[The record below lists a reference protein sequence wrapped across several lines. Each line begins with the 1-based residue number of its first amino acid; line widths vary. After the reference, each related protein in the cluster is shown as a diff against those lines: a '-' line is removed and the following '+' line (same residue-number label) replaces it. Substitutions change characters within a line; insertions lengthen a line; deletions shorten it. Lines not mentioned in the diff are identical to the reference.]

1 MTPAAPFDVLI
12 VVALAWTGVLV
23 LVSRSF
29 LRAAV
34 LFIAFGLLMSLAWVR
49 LLAPDIALAEAAI
62 GAGITGVLLID
73 ALRHMEWSRAAGGK
87 GGSDAPAEV
96 RGGGRM
102 RVMAALA
109 AAGVFAVLAAA
120 AHLLSDATP
129 GLAGAVERERIEDVD
144 HPVTAVLLV
153 FRGFDTMLELGIL
166 ALAVLGMLAV
176 RGGRRLSVVGLAPAR
191 DPVLESVVR
200 LLVPI
205 SIVVAGYMLWLGTFT
220 AGGAFQAGVVL
231 GGAGIL
237 LWITGHRS
245 LDAAPL
251 WLWGVLV
258 LSGFGVFLAHA
269 AAGIVWGE
277 WALQYPEAH
286 LHALVQVIEV
296 AAAVAI
302 GASLAALFV
311 GLHPSPEE
319 VGGRTDPPP
328 PR

>member
-1 MTPAAPFDVLI
+1 MTPAAPFDFLI

-23 LVSRSF
+23 LASRSF

-34 LFIAFGLLMSLAWVR
+34 LFIAFGLLMSLAWAR

-73 ALRHMEWSRAAGGK
+73 ALRHMEWSRTLHPDRRF
-87 GGSDAPAEV
+87 DAPGQGH
-96 RGGGRM
+96 GGGRM
-102 RVMAALA
+102 RALAALA
-109 AAGVFAVLAAA
+109 ALGVFGVMAAA
-120 AHLLSDATP
+120 AHQLSVATP
-129 GLAGAVERERIEDVD
+129 GLAGAVERERIEGLD

-176 RGGRRLSVVGLAPAR
+176 RGGRRLSVAGLEPAR

-200 LLVPI
+200 LLVPV

-231 GGAGIL
+231 AGAGIL
-237 LWITGHRS
+237 LWLTGHRS
-245 LDAAPL
+245 LQDAPL

-258 LSGFGVFLAHA
+258 LSGFGVFLAM
-269 AAGIVWGE
+269 AAGSLA
-277 WALQYPEAH
+277 WADQALAYPEAH
-286 LHALVQVIEV
+286 LHALVQIIEV
-296 AAAVAI
+296 AAAVSI
-302 GASLAALFV
+302 GTSLAALFV
-311 GLHPSPEE
+311 GLHPSRED